1 VASASF
7 EMKSF
12 HLPFFVFTT
21 TSCNIY
27 YTTSLE
33 RIAKQQQHKQQSPLA
48 LVGSRFCNG
57 LLNSIRFFQEAK
69 MTPYFNLRLHWIL
82 VSAAKYFVR
91 HILRSLLKIYSSRIK
106 DSSSLC
112 TSIEICTK
120 IIQVKMAN
128 GLKANV

>member
-1 VASASF
+1 
-7 EMKSF
+7 
-12 HLPFFVFTT
+12 
-21 TSCNIY
+21 
-27 YTTSLE
+27 
-33 RIAKQQQHKQQSPLA
+33 
-48 LVGSRFCNG
+48 
-57 LLNSIRFFQEAK
+57 
-69 MTPYFNLRLHWIL
+69 MTPYFKLRLHWIL

-128 GLKANV
+128 GLKANIWTPDAVTTAATMADQ